1 VISWEQNGHGAA
13 EKERDADDLK
23 QARFCPLL
31 RAILDRDRFD
41 MVKQKQMLVL
51 FPNTGQKYSR
61 GAEID
66 LTSFLTFSCFLTD
79 TH

>member
-1 VISWEQNGHGAA
+1 MVMALQEKRGMQTISN
-13 EKERDADDLK
+13 K
-23 QARFCPLL
+23 QDFVPFSET
-31 RAILDRDRFD
+31 ILDRDRFD